1 MTLRHPVPLS
11 TQRNIELSHGW
22 VVCVCACLYACVP
35 VCLCA
40 CTCTCV
46 RVRARVYVSV
56 CACARAHARIL
67 VCMHL
72 FCGFW
77 IFKFMSAIAFC
88 IYSATHTH
96 IRATRT
102 NTRAQTYKHTC
113 TDVHTYENILK
124 FAVNAPLILI
134 ESYCL
139 VWVYMSIYVSANV
152 YILTYEYVFI

>member
-1 MTLRHPVPLS
+1 MVGLC
-11 TQRNIELSHGW
+11 
-22 VVCVCACLYACVP
+22 VCVRACMPVYLCACVP
-35 VCLCA
+35 VCLYSHVCA
-40 CTCTCV
+40 CSCACV
-46 RVRARVYVSV
+46 VSV

-96 IRATRT
+96 ICATRT

-124 FAVNAPLILI
+124 LAVNAPLILI